1 MSEGE
6 EEFIP
11 HAIHMWFGYYKDR
24 VVLKEEGAKHSHFS
38 KDAENRLRET
48 LSTYGWVYCIDCK
61 HPIFNLEEALE
72 HLRKGHVL
80 TNRFMPDEVAPEET
94 PMVS

>member
-1 MSEGE
+1 MSESE
-6 EEFIP
+6 EEFVP

-24 VVLKEEGAKHSHFS
+24 IVPKEEGARYSHFS
-38 KDAENRLRET
+38 KDAENRLREA

-61 HPIFNLEEALE
+61 HPIFDLEEALE

-80 TNRFMPDEVAPEET
+80 TNRFMPDEVAPEEV

>member
-11 HAIHMWFGYYKDR
+11 HAIHMWFGYLKDR
-24 VVLKEEGAKHSHFS
+24 IVTKEEGAKHSRFS
-38 KDAENRLRET
+38 KDAENRLREA
-48 LSTYGWVYCIDCK
+48 LSTFGWVYCIDCK
-61 HPIFNLEEALE
+61 HPIFDLEEALE
-72 HLRKGHVL
+72 HLRRGHVL
-80 TNRFMPDEVAPEET
+80 TNRFMPDEVAPEEV